1 MKRIWGYLSIITATL
16 FFGISATFDKIMLQE
31 MDPLAIAALTYTIAG
46 IFLFS
51 IRQSP
56 LKEKV
61 LNILN
66 KKNNSE
72 NYINRRD
79 YIILIITAICSSVIA
94 PILYLNGLNQTTAVN
109 ASLLINIEVLFII
122 SMSLILFK
130 EVLRKKDIL
139 GMILL
144 VIGAIYLATKG
155 EIVDILF
162 KESFVGSL
170 LIIAASFFWSIDT
183 VLSKYLSNK
192 RDLIWI
198 AGLKSS
204 IGGIILL
211 VVTLFLGISL
221 LVPWNMLP
229 FLLFVAIF
237 SIGSAFILI
246 YFAIREIGATKVGA
260 IFPLSSLFGAIFA
273 FMILGEPL
281 TLMELSFGLLML
293 IGVFILY
300 WNPKSSSDMSS

>member
-1 MKRIWGYLSIITATL
+1 M
-16 FFGISATFDKIMLQE
+16 
-31 MDPLAIAALTYTIAG
+31 
-46 IFLFS
+46 
-51 IRQSP
+51 
-56 LKEKV
+56 
-61 LNILN
+61 
-66 KKNNSE
+66 
-72 NYINRRD
+72 
-79 YIILIITAICSSVIA
+79 IITAISSSVIA

-144 VIGAIYLATKG
+144 VIGAVYLATKG

-229 FLLFVAIF
+229 FLL
-237 SIGSAFILI
+237 
-246 YFAIREIGATKVGA
+246 IRGN
-260 IFPLSSLFGAIFA
+260 F
-273 FMILGEPL
+273 
-281 TLMELSFGLLML
+281 
-293 IGVFILY
+293 
-300 WNPKSSSDMSS
+300 

>member
-1 MKRIWGYLSIITATL
+1 MKRIWGYLSIIAATL
-16 FFGISATFDKIMLQE
+16 FFGISATFNKIMLQE
-31 MDPLAIAALTYTIAG
+31 MDPLAIAALTYTLAG

-61 LNILN
+61 LYILN

-72 NYINRRD
+72 NYINKKD
-79 YIILIITAICSSVIA
+79 YLILIITAICSSVIA
-94 PILYLNGLNQTTAVN
+94 PILYLNGLTETTAVN

-130 EVLRKKDIL
+130 EVFRKKDIL
-139 GMILL
+139 GMALL
-144 VIGAIYLATKG
+144 VIGAVYLATKG

-162 KESFVGSL
+162 KESFIGSL

-211 VVTLFLGISL
+211 LMTLILGVNL
-221 LVPWNMLP
+221 LVPWNILP
-229 FLLFVAIF
+229 YLIFVAIF

-246 YFAIREIGATKVGA
+246 YFAIREIGATRVGA

-273 FMILGEPL
+273 FIILGEPL

-300 WNPKSSSDMSS
+300 WNPKSSS